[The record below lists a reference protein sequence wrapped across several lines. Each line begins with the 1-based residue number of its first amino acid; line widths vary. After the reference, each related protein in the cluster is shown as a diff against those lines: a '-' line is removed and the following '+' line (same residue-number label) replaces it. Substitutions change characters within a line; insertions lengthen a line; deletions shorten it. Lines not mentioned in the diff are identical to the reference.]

1 METYLSEITTLL
13 PIYRW
18 VFLGTAV
25 IAYLLGSI
33 NPAVIVTRVWTK
45 GKKDIRDMGS
55 GNAGFTNVL
64 RSVGKVPAII
74 TIVCDA
80 LKCVAAV
87 LLGGLFFSLMLSNHY
102 GTQDSVLNLQLVN
115 LGKYIAG
122 IFCILGHSFP
132 LYFHFKGGK
141 GVVSAAALM
150 LTEDWRVFLM
160 ILGTFLILFL
170 ITRVLKLL
178 LTSFQF
184 ISAPIQYINV
194 FQEMGSLALP
204 FIILCLANWAMT
216 TLFDGKGRFK
226 DIYMAMCY
234 ALIPYILIQ
243 IPMIV
248 VSNMLTYEEGSFYT
262 VLLSFSVIWCV
273 FLVFVGL
280 MEVHDYG
287 PGKTFIFLIVTIFG
301 AAVIIFLLL
310 VFFSLLGDALSY
322 FISLYREIV
331 FRLN

>member
-1 METYLSEITTLL
+1 MS
-13 PIYRW
+13 
-18 VFLGTAV
+18 
-25 IAYLLGSI
+25 IAKS
-33 NPAVIVTRVWTK
+33 ASK
-45 GKKDIRDMGS
+45 GVKP
-55 GNAGFTNVL
+55 L
-64 RSVGKVPAII
+64 RSTSEKTESRKAWWKRYLASMKYGLHVI
-74 TIVCDA
+74 THPFDGFWDLIHE
-80 LKCVAAV
+80 KR
-87 LLGGLFFSLMLSNHY
+87 
-102 GTQDSVLNLQLVN
+102 GT
-115 LGKYIAG
+115 I
-122 IFCILGHSFP
+122 
-132 LYFHFKGGK
+132 
-141 GVVSAAALM
+141 AAAN
-150 LTEDWRVFLM
+150 
-160 ILGTFLILFL
+160 TFLILFL